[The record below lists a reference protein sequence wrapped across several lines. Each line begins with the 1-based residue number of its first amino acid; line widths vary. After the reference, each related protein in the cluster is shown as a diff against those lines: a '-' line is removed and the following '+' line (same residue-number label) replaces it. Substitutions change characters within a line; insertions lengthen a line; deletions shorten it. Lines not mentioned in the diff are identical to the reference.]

1 MQDTVS
7 LLCLDNLLRQQSPIR
22 LAGQRIEAPV
32 KGLNIVKMSDGRTMK
47 VIVK

>member
-1 MQDTVS
+1 M
-7 LLCLDNLLRQQSPIR
+7 CIR
-22 LAGQRIEAPV
+22 DSYNAAGQRIEAPV